1 VIMPDKTQVDFLPSP
16 RLRALVL
23 EDDPWDAEL
32 VVATLRRAVPGLQ
45 VEVLKS
51 CALFRQ
57 RLEESDFDII
67 LADYNLGGWTAI
79 DGLEILRQSGKDIP
93 LVVVTGA
100 LGDDAAVECVR
111 QGAAD
116 YILKDRLERLP
127 VAVDRALRRKAYV
140 DEVARQQEQ
149 IRRAKEEW
157 ELTFNTVPDPVLLL
171 DDQFHIRWANRAT
184 AKLVGV
190 EAAQLI
196 DKPCHEV
203 VHGLSGPHPD
213 CLYARM
219 LGTGKEQRADIVD
232 TKHGKIFDATASP
245 LYDSSGKIRGCV
257 EVLRDITD
265 RRRAEDSHRQL
276 SAQLLRAQDDERRR
290 IAQELH
296 DSTAQNLAA
305 LAMNLA
311 RMNMDAGALDPQ
323 TREVLSES
331 IQLANR
337 SMQEIRDFSYL
348 LHPPTLDEYG
358 LASALRWHAEGFA
371 RRSGIQVDLDLPDAL
386 RRLPRDAETALFR
399 VVQECLTNVQRHS
412 GSPIVRIRIVQ
423 EPEALFLEVAD
434 KGRGLPT
441 TAQEIGQAVSRG
453 GLGLMGMKERM
464 RQLGGH
470 FEIMSDSR
478 GSTIRVSLVLREA
491 VP

>member
-1 VIMPDKTQVDFLPSP
+1 MRDEGVQSEVEGTAHATSTISATRSSP
-16 RLRALVL
+16 
-23 EDDPWDAEL
+23 
-32 VVATLRRAVPGLQ
+32 
-45 VEVLKS
+45 
-51 CALFRQ
+51 
-57 RLEESDFDII
+57 
-67 LADYNLGGWTAI
+67 
-79 DGLEILRQSGKDIP
+79 
-93 LVVVTGA
+93 
-100 LGDDAAVECVR
+100 
-111 QGAAD
+111 
-116 YILKDRLERLP
+116 
-127 VAVDRALRRKAYV
+127 
-140 DEVARQQEQ
+140 
-149 IRRAKEEW
+149 
-157 ELTFNTVPDPVLLL
+157 
-171 DDQFHIRWANRAT
+171 
-184 AKLVGV
+184 
-190 EAAQLI
+190 
-196 DKPCHEV
+196 
-203 VHGLSGPHPD
+203 
-213 CLYARM
+213 
-219 LGTGKEQRADIVD
+219 
-232 TKHGKIFDATASP
+232 
-245 LYDSSGKIRGCV
+245 
-257 EVLRDITD
+257 D
-265 RRRAEDSHRQL
+265 RRRPQAAVPAH
-276 SAQLLRAQDDERRR
+276 AQDDERRR

-434 KGRGLPT
+434 EGRGLPT
-441 TAQEIGQAVSRG
+441 AAQEMGQAPPRV

-464 RQLGGH
+464 RHLGGH
-470 FEIMSDSR
+470 LEIKSDSL
-478 GSTIRVSLVLREA
+478 GSTIRVSLPLREA
-491 VP
+491 VR